1 MRLTEKQAIE
11 IAQAIYGKQ
20 DERVKQIEQLYK
32 NNQQDVID
40 MIASFVA
47 SDLAWNSNANPD
59 DVATVLSNIKETFEN
74 VSKDDQSFIRT
85 AFNGK
90 KLNTNGN
97 VLTAKITQEFVR
109 QMLIQKVQIT
119 VSTEYIPDVVHSK
132 NYKSAKK
139 KINTYNRKTKR
150 SISIDSI
157 LQRSARNAVL
167 DRHVD
172 SNMFSSINKQTLQII
187 RRVNEVAE
195 RAAKSPKDSLNW
207 QKEVANILT
216 GGSKSTN
223 GQMGRAAGM
232 VRTATAQTLNRTR
245 LEQFKDDKVKKYK
258 FISLEAPTT
267 CQDCASLD
275 GNIYNVADAEEGVNF
290 PLMHYNCQCT
300 VIEANSDND
309 WDTSDHDVSEEL
321 EKL

>member
-47 SDLAWNSNANPD
+47 SDLSWSSNASPD

-90 KLNTNGN
+90 KLKTNGD

-150 SISIDSI
+150 SMSIDSI

-195 RAAKSPKDSLNW
+195 SAAKSPKDSLNW

-232 VRTATAQTLNRTR
+232 IRTATAQALNRTR
-245 LEQFKDDKVKKYK
+245 LEKLKSDKVKKYK
-258 FISLEAPTT
+258 FVSLEAPNT
-267 CQDCASLD
+267 CQDCADLD
-275 GNIYNVADAEEGVNF
+275 GNIYDVADAEEGVNF

-300 VIEANSDND
+300 VIEANDDND

-321 EKL
+321 DSL